1 MITEYTEVVDIM
13 SLLLILLIVMP
24 LFLILSLTPTVAS
37 ATSNST
43 ITTIPEIV
51 SGASSIEIAPILL
64 APIATSGN
72 NVYIVWPSNQ
82 TGHLELFFRS
92 SSDNGQTFVD
102 KVNLSNTPNVDS
114 IDPQLATSGNHVYI
128 SWWEDHGN
136 GTRVPFFTA
145 SKYQNGVLC
154 PSPLSCSYS
163 SIIIIII
170 IVYEKLNVKQTAR
183 ICLLPNSILH

>member
-43 ITTIPEIV
+43 ITIPEIV

-82 TGHLELFFRS
+82 TGHIELFFRS

-102 KVNLSNTPNVDS
+102 KVNLSNTPDVDS

-128 SWWEDHGN
+128 SWWEDYGN

-145 SKYQNGVLC
+145 SNDNGRTFQ
-154 PSPLSCSYS
+154 PGMSLSENGP
-163 SIIIIII
+163 IPVQDINI
-170 IVYEKLNVKQTAR
+170 
-183 ICLLPNSILH
+183 NSAY